1 MEEWKSKAK
10 ILKADAN
17 PQQIESYFNDSDSN
31 KDGFLDLDEF
41 RVAQKKASDATDNT
55 KDTFWGFFSDADKDD
70 DNQLSKVEWVTG
82 YSAFDKSTSTTFV
95 EQSFKEADKNS
106 ND

>member
-1 MEEWKSKAK
+1 LADTSKDTKISLDEFKAFIKIQQKLANEKGVALGDTVKVSFDTTDIAPKDSKISIEEWKSKAK

-41 RVAQKKASDATDNT
+41 RVA
-55 KDTFWGFFSDADKDD
+55 
-70 DNQLSKVEWVTG
+70 
-82 YSAFDKSTSTTFV
+82 
-95 EQSFKEADKNS
+95 
-106 ND
+106 